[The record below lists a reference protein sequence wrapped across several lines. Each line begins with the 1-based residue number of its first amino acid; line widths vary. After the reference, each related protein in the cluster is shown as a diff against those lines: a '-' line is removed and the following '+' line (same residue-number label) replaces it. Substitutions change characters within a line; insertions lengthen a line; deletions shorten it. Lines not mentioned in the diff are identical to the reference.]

1 MAGSCGKGASLP
13 AFSGVMR
20 LARNLPT
27 VYNARLPTPHGP
39 EVFAMLKLYGFCAS
53 NYYNMVK
60 LALLE
65 KDVPFEEVPFYGNQT
80 PEILAISPR
89 GKVPV
94 LKTDQGFISETSVI
108 LEYIEQTQPGK
119 ALLPADPYE
128 RAQVLAL
135 CREIE
140 LYIELPGRACYAEA
154 FFGMTVPD
162 AIKEKSKAELLLGV
176 ASLGRH
182 GKFSPYVAGDSLSI
196 ADLYFLYGVSPA
208 LQVGKK
214 LFDIDFF
221 ADMPA
226 AKALMERLGAN
237 PNVQRIAADREAGMP
252 EFLAM
257 IAAKK

>member
-1 MAGSCGKGASLP
+1 
-13 AFSGVMR
+13 
-20 LARNLPT
+20 
-27 VYNARLPTPHGP
+27 
-39 EVFAMLKLYGFCAS
+39 MLKLYGFSVS

-65 KDVPFEEVPFYGNQT
+65 KGLPFEEVPFYGAQT
-80 PEILAISPR
+80 PDVLAISPR

-94 LKTDQGFISETSVI
+94 LKTEQGFINETSVI

-119 ALLPADPYE
+119 ALLPSDPFE

-154 FFGMTVPD
+154 FFGMSVPD
-162 AIKEKSKAELLLGV
+162 AIKEKTKAELLLGF

-182 GKFSPYVAGDSLSI
+182 GKFSPYVAGDSLSL
-196 ADLYFLYGVSPA
+196 ADLYFLYSVSLA
-208 LQVGKK
+208 CQVGRKV
-214 LFDIDFF
+214 FDIDLL

-226 AKALMERLGAN
+226 AKGLMERLEQN
-237 PNVQRIAADREAGMP
+237 PHVQRIAADREAEMP
-252 EFLAM
+252 AFLAM